1 MGLVSQNG
9 IVPVSK
15 LFDTAGPMA
24 KSVVDLANLLDV
36 LVKPLNEKS
45 SALYADALPGKWSD
59 LRVGVLNPDVWYFD
73 EELQKP
79 VAAASEQIVCLHLR
93 SSL

>member
-1 MGLVSQNG
+1 MGLVSQNE

-36 LVKPLNEKS
+36 LVKPLNKKS
-45 SALYADALPGKWSD
+45 SALYADALPEKWSD
-59 LRVGVLNPDVWYFD
+59 LRIGVLNP
-73 EELQKP
+73 
-79 VAAASEQIVCLHLR
+79 
-93 SSL
+93 